1 MSWSRVWPHKW
12 KHTEGYVIQ
21 RMWTLVGKKKD
32 FFLCFMSEDDYQKGN
47 NFASF
52 SHLKEAKKKFEKLVD
67 SLEQKP

>member
-1 MSWSRVWPHKW
+1 MSWSRIWPHKW
-12 KHTEGYVIQ
+12 THPEGYVIQ
-21 RMWTLVGKKKD
+21 RMWTLAGKKKD